1 MSTEAPPSRFCLART
16 HLPPLPSGVSAGG
29 GRNASAPLGSFRR
42 AGQPPSA
49 PRAPAAR
56 SALPMS
62 GVLAAAAGSRFE
74 PPAASAPGGRS
85 APRDPS
91 ENEDS
96 AQKTE
101 PAHQLVDSS
110 ESSTSRT
117 GSQIGS
123 IVSVGTT
130 EDSKEG
136 AGTLEDQEVEEKL
149 PKQIQSLKE
158 EAAVRLTSY
167 HVPQGAG
174 DIVMIQS
181 DHTGAVDILSAE
193 LETADLL
200 GEQRKAQPP
209 PLAPPT
215 MWTTEKTKEFKAKMG
230 REKNGRMV
238 VKRGEVVTVRVPT
251 HPDGKC
257 ICWEFATDDY
267 DIGFGVYFDWTAVTS
282 TAITVQVSESSDEE
296 DEEEEEEI
304 EGLAPVGD
312 VERGSKSYLR
322 NRYGEIMPVYR
333 RNSHREVQ
341 AGSHEYPGEGIY
353 LLKFDNSYSLLR
365 NKTLFFHVYY
375 TS

>member
-1 MSTEAPPSRFCLART
+1 MSAALA
-16 HLPPLPSGVSAGG
+16 AGG
-29 GRNASAPLGSFRR
+29 
-42 AGQPPSA
+42 
-49 PRAPAAR
+49 
-56 SALPMS
+56 
-62 GVLAAAAGSRFE
+62 VSRFE
-74 PPAASAPGGRS
+74 PPAAGG
-85 APRDPS
+85 AS

-96 AQKTE
+96 VQKTK
-101 PAHQLVDSS
+101 PADQQIDSL
-110 ESSTSRT
+110 ESSTLQS

-123 IVSVGTT
+123 LMSAGAT
-130 EDSKEG
+130 EDSKEKAG
-136 AGTLEDQEVEEKL
+136 ALEDQGIAELEKKL
-149 PKQIQSLKE
+149 PDQIQSLRGE
-158 EAAVRLTSY
+158 AVRIPNY
-167 HVPQGAG
+167 HLPQGAG

-230 REKNGRMV
+230 KEKNGRMV

-267 DIGFGVYFDWTAVTS
+267 DIGFGVYFDWTTVTS

-304 EGLAPVGD
+304 EGLSPVGD
-312 VERGSKSYLR
+312 VERGTKSYLR

-365 NKTLFFHVYY
+365 NKTLFFHIYY

>member
-1 MSTEAPPSRFCLART
+1 MSD
-16 HLPPLPSGVSAGG
+16 
-29 GRNASAPLGSFRR
+29 
-42 AGQPPSA
+42 
-49 PRAPAAR
+49 
-56 SALPMS
+56 
-62 GVLAAAAGSRFE
+62 VLAAAAGSRFE
-74 PPAASAPGGRS
+74 PPAAGAPGGPAAQASERRPR
-85 APRDPS
+85 APA

-96 AQKTE
+96 TQKTE
-101 PAHQLVDSS
+101 PADQPVDSL
-110 ESSTSRT
+110 ESSTSRCRY
-117 GSQIGS
+117 SQENLHKS
-123 IVSVGTT
+123 HL
-130 EDSKEG
+130 
-136 AGTLEDQEVEEKL
+136 AQELCVCIYEEREL
-149 PKQIQSLKE
+149 ALLNQ
-158 EAAVRLTSY
+158 EAVVRMTKY

-181 DHTGAVDILSAE
+181 DHTGAVDILSAD

-215 MWTTEKTKEFKAKMG
+215 TWTTEKMKEFKAKMG
-230 REKNGRMV
+230 KEKNGRMV

-251 HPDGKC
+251 HPDGKRV
-257 ICWEFATDDY
+257 CWEFATDDY
-267 DIGFGVYFDWTAVTS
+267 DIGFGVYFDWTTVTS

-333 RNSHREVQ
+333 RDSHREVQ
-341 AGSHEYPGEGIY
+341 AGSHDYPGEGIY

-365 NKTLFFHVYY
+365 NKTLFFHIYY

>member
-1 MSTEAPPSRFCLART
+1 
-16 HLPPLPSGVSAGG
+16 
-29 GRNASAPLGSFRR
+29 
-42 AGQPPSA
+42 
-49 PRAPAAR
+49 
-56 SALPMS
+56 
-62 GVLAAAAGSRFE
+62 
-74 PPAASAPGGRS
+74 
-85 APRDPS
+85 
-91 ENEDS
+91 NEDA

-101 PAHQLVDSS
+101 SAEQLIDSL
-110 ESSTSRT
+110 ESRASQSR
-117 GSQIGS
+117 SQIGS
-123 IVSVGTT
+123 PLSVLAT
-130 EDSKEG
+130 EDSKQE
-136 AGTLEDQEVEEKL
+136 AGTLEDQKGAELGEKV
-149 PKQIQSLKE
+149 PDQIQSLKE
-158 EAAVRLTSY
+158 ESVVRLTNY
-167 HVPQGAG
+167 HVQGTG

-200 GEQRKAQPP
+200 GEQRKVQPP
-209 PLAPPT
+209 SLAPPT
-215 MWTTEKTKEFKAKMG
+215 MWTTEKMKEFKAKMG
-230 REKNGRMV
+230 KEKNGQMV

-251 HPDGKC
+251 HPNGKC

-267 DIGFGVYFDWTAVTS
+267 DIGFGVYFDWTTVTS

>member
-1 MSTEAPPSRFCLART
+1 MSD
-16 HLPPLPSGVSAGG
+16 
-29 GRNASAPLGSFRR
+29 
-42 AGQPPSA
+42 
-49 PRAPAAR
+49 
-56 SALPMS
+56 ALS
-62 GVLAAAAGSRFE
+62 AAAGSRSE
-74 PPAASAPGGRS
+74 PPGGDT
-85 APRDPS
+85 APRGPA

-101 PAHQLVDSS
+101 PADQLVDSL
-110 ESSTSRT
+110 ESSTSQS
-117 GSQIGS
+117 GSQIGAHLS
-123 IVSVGTT
+123 TGTT
-130 EDSKEG
+130 EHSKEEVG
-136 AGTLEDQEVEEKL
+136 ILEDQKVAELEEKL
-149 PKQIQSLKE
+149 PDQIQSLKK
-158 EAAVRLTSY
+158 EAAVRVTNY
-167 HVPQGAG
+167 HVPQGVG

-209 PLAPPT
+209 PLAAPT
-215 MWTTEKTKEFKAKMG
+215 MWTTEKMKEFKAKMG
-230 REKNGRMV
+230 KEKNGRMV

-267 DIGFGVYFDWTAVTS
+267 DIGFGVYFDWTTVTS

-296 DEEEEEEI
+296 DEEEDEEI
-304 EGLAPVGD
+304 EGLSPVGD
-312 VERGSKSYLR
+312 VERGSKTYLR

>member
-1 MSTEAPPSRFCLART
+1 MSDLRAATATGSRCEPPIAEAPSGTA
-16 HLPPLPSGVSAGG
+16 PPD
-29 GRNASAPLGSFRR
+29 
-42 AGQPPSA
+42 
-49 PRAPAAR
+49 PA
-56 SALPMS
+56 
-62 GVLAAAAGSRFE
+62 
-74 PPAASAPGGRS
+74 
-85 APRDPS
+85 

-96 AQKTE
+96 VQNAE
-101 PAHQLVDSS
+101 PADQLVDSL
-110 ESSTSRT
+110 ESSTSQSRLR
-117 GSQIGS
+117 IGS
-123 IVSVGTT
+123 LMHAGVT
-130 EDSKEG
+130 EDSKEK
-136 AGTLEDQEVEEKL
+136 AGTLEGQEVGELEEKL
-149 PKQIQSLKE
+149 PDQIQSLKE
-158 EAAVRLTSY
+158 EAAVRIGSY
-167 HVPQGAG
+167 HVPQGVG

-215 MWTTEKTKEFKAKMG
+215 MWTTEKTKEFKAKIG
-230 REKNGRMV
+230 KEKNGRMV

-251 HPDGKC
+251 HPHGKC

-267 DIGFGVYFDWTAVTS
+267 DIGFGVYFDWTTVTS

>member
-1 MSTEAPPSRFCLART
+1 MSD
-16 HLPPLPSGVSAGG
+16 
-29 GRNASAPLGSFRR
+29 
-42 AGQPPSA
+42 
-49 PRAPAAR
+49 
-56 SALPMS
+56 
-62 GVLAAAAGSRFE
+62 VLAAIAGSRFE
-74 PPAASAPGGRS
+74 PPAAGAPGGRGGS

-101 PAHQLVDSS
+101 PADQLVDSL
-110 ESSTSRT
+110 ESSTSQS
-117 GSQIGS
+117 GSQIGPLMS
-123 IVSVGTT
+123 AGAT
-130 EDSKEG
+130 EDLKEEAG
-136 AGTLEDQEVEEKL
+136 ALEDQEVSELEEKL
-149 PKQIQSLKE
+149 PDKIQSLKE
-158 EAAVRLTSY
+158 EAVWTSNY

-215 MWTTEKTKEFKAKMG
+215 VWTTEKMKEFKAKIG
-230 REKNGRMV
+230 KEKNGRMV

-267 DIGFGVYFDWTAVTS
+267 DIGFGVYFDWTTVTS

>member
-1 MSTEAPPSRFCLART
+1 MSD
-16 HLPPLPSGVSAGG
+16 
-29 GRNASAPLGSFRR
+29 
-42 AGQPPSA
+42 
-49 PRAPAAR
+49 
-56 SALPMS
+56 
-62 GVLAAAAGSRFE
+62 VLAAAAGSRFE
-74 PPAASAPGGRS
+74 PPAAGAPGGRGGP
-85 APRDPS
+85 APQVPS

-96 AQKTE
+96 AQRTE
-101 PAHQLVDSS
+101 PADQLVDSL
-110 ESSTSRT
+110 ESSTSQSGSQT
-117 GSQIGS
+117 GSLL
-123 IVSVGTT
+123 SVGAT
-130 EDSKEG
+130 EDSKEE
-136 AGTLEDQEVEEKL
+136 AGTLEDQEVAELEEKL
-149 PKQIQSLKE
+149 PDQIQSLKE
-158 EAAVRLTSY
+158 EAVVRISNY
-167 HVPQGAG
+167 HLPQGPG

-200 GEQRKAQPP
+200 GDQRKAQPP

-215 MWTTEKTKEFKAKMG
+215 VWTTEKTKEFKAKMG
-230 REKNGRMV
+230 KEKNGRMV

-267 DIGFGVYFDWTAVTS
+267 DIGFGVYFDWTTVTS

>member
-1 MSTEAPPSRFCLART
+1 MSD
-16 HLPPLPSGVSAGG
+16 
-29 GRNASAPLGSFRR
+29 
-42 AGQPPSA
+42 
-49 PRAPAAR
+49 
-56 SALPMS
+56 
-62 GVLAAAAGSRFE
+62 VLAAAAGSRFE
-74 PPAASAPGGRS
+74 PPAAGAPGGPAAQASERRPR
-85 APRDPS
+85 APA

-96 AQKTE
+96 TQKTA
-101 PAHQLVDSS
+101 PADQPVDSL
-110 ESSTSRT
+110 ESSTSQRR
-117 GSQIGS
+117 SQIGS
-123 IVSVGTT
+123 LAQDLKE
-130 EDSKEG
+130 ED
-136 AGTLEDQEVEEKL
+136 GTLEDQEVTELQDKL
-149 PKQIQSLKE
+149 SDQIHSPKE
-158 EAAVRLTSY
+158 EAVVRMTKY

-215 MWTTEKTKEFKAKMG
+215 TWTTEKMKEFKAKMG
-230 REKNGRMV
+230 KEKNGRMV

-251 HPDGKC
+251 HPDGKRV
-257 ICWEFATDDY
+257 CWEFATDDY
-267 DIGFGVYFDWTAVTS
+267 DIGFGVYFDWTTVTS

-333 RNSHREVQ
+333 RDSHREVQ
-341 AGSHEYPGEGIY
+341 AGSHDYPGEGIY

-365 NKTLFFHVYY
+365 NKTLFFHIYY

>member
-1 MSTEAPPSRFCLART
+1 MSD
-16 HLPPLPSGVSAGG
+16 
-29 GRNASAPLGSFRR
+29 
-42 AGQPPSA
+42 
-49 PRAPAAR
+49 
-56 SALPMS
+56 
-62 GVLAAAAGSRFE
+62 VLAAAAGSRFE
-74 PPAASAPGGRS
+74 PPATGTPGGRGGPG
-85 APRDPS
+85 PRHPS
-91 ENEDS
+91 ENDNS

-101 PAHQLVDSS
+101 PEDQLVDSL
-110 ESSTSRT
+110 ESSTSQNR
-117 GSQIGS
+117 SQIGS
-123 IVSVGTT
+123 LLNAGRT
-130 EDSKEG
+130 EDLKQE
-136 AGTLEDQEVEEKL
+136 AGNLKDQEVSEVKEKL
-149 PKQIQSLKE
+149 PDQIQSLE
-158 EAAVRLTSY
+158 EKAVRVDDY

-215 MWTTEKTKEFKAKMG
+215 MWTTEKMKEFKAKMG
-230 REKNGRMV
+230 REKNGQMV

-267 DIGFGVYFDWTAVTS
+267 DIGFGVYFDWTTVTS

-296 DEEEEEEI
+296 DEEEEDEI

-365 NKTLFFHVYY
+365 NKTLFFRVYY

>member
-1 MSTEAPPSRFCLART
+1 MLSACETACDSRM
-16 HLPPLPSGVSAGG
+16 V
-29 GRNASAPLGSFRR
+29 
-42 AGQPPSA
+42 
-49 PRAPAAR
+49 
-56 SALPMS
+56 ALQNYS
-62 GVLAAAAGSRFE
+62 LL
-74 PPAASAPGGRS
+74 
-85 APRDPS
+85 

-149 PKQIQSLKE
+149 PKQIQSLKQ

>member
-1 MSTEAPPSRFCLART
+1 VT
-16 HLPPLPSGVSAGG
+16 
-29 GRNASAPLGSFRR
+29 N
-42 AGQPPSA
+42 
-49 PRAPAAR
+49 
-56 SALPMS
+56 
-62 GVLAAAAGSRFE
+62 
-74 PPAASAPGGRS
+74 
-85 APRDPS
+85 
-91 ENEDS
+91 
-96 AQKTE
+96 
-101 PAHQLVDSS
+101 
-110 ESSTSRT
+110 
-117 GSQIGS
+117 
-123 IVSVGTT
+123 
-130 EDSKEG
+130 
-136 AGTLEDQEVEEKL
+136 
-149 PKQIQSLKE
+149 
-158 EAAVRLTSY
+158 Y
-167 HVPQGAG
+167 HVPQGVG

-200 GEQRKAQPP
+200 GEQRKVQPP
-209 PLAPPT
+209 PLAAPT
-215 MWTTEKTKEFKAKMG
+215 MWTTEKMKEFKAKMG
-230 REKNGRMV
+230 KEKNGRMV

-267 DIGFGVYFDWTAVTS
+267 DIGFGVYFDWTTVTS

-296 DEEEEEEI
+296 DEEEDEET
-304 EGLAPVGD
+304 EGLSPAGD

-322 NRYGEIMPVYR
+322 IRYGEIMPVYR